1 MGDLASGAPKKEFGR
16 LRSLIKEA
24 GWSGEDFAKAVNSV
38 GAEAGFTLRYS
49 RASVSQWIEGSRPR
63 PPVPH
68 VIAEALSRRL
78 GREVTAT
85 DIGWGDGLGRWCD
98 RSLPE
103 RLAELAAA
111 VGPDRNAGSRVAV
124 YHLAALEDVGWRGA
138 RGHPLDTGG
147 QAWPLGREE
156 LEVAV
161 VMVRLLSEA
170 DRIYGAATFK
180 TVAGEYLAQMV
191 GMWLR
196 APVDE
201 GLRTGFLTVASRLAR
216 LSGFMSFDDEAH
228 GVAQRFYR
236 VSLDLAAESNRP
248 DEYAWT
254 LRRMSGQAHSL
265 GHFRSAMNLAKS
277 ASELSIPPMGRAS
290 VLSQVAIALAATG
303 ERAQALREIRRAEL
317 LVAREDAVQAPREAG
332 AAHEYHY
339 GVFVF
344 DRAVLLTHL
353 GDWEGAVENLRESLQ
368 YWSLTERRSRAIVL
382 SRLAELQLRQGYLEQ
397 AAASWHSFLDYYPSL
412 NSRRLHR
419 GMDNMRTHLV
429 AYSRNPT
436 AKELLR
442 RASQVTQMSSNP
454 G

>member
-1 MGDLASGAPKKEFGR
+1 MGGLESGISKKEFGI

-38 GAEAGFTLRYS
+38 GAEAGLALRYS
-49 RASVSQWIEGSRPR
+49 RASVSQWTAGGRPR

-78 GREVTAT
+78 GRAVTAA
-85 DIGWGDGLGRWCD
+85 DIGWDDALGRWGD

-111 VGPDRNAGSRVAV
+111 AGSDRDAASRVAV

-138 RGHPLDTGG
+138 RDRPLGAGG
-147 QAWPLGREE
+147 QAGPLGREE
-156 LEVAV
+156 LEVAAI
-161 VMVRLLSEA
+161 MVRLLSEA
-170 DRIYGAATFK
+170 DRIYGAGPFK
-180 TVAGEYLAQMV
+180 SAASGYLAQMV
-191 GMWLR
+191 GLWLR

-201 GLRTGFLTVASRLAR
+201 GLRTGFLAVASQLAR

-228 GVAQRFYR
+228 GAAQRFYR
-236 VSLDLAAESNRP
+236 VSLDLAVESNRP

-277 ASELSIPPMGRAS
+277 ASELRIPPAGRAS

-303 ERAQALREIRRAEL
+303 ERAQALREIRRAEN
-317 LVAREDAVQAPREAG
+317 LVVQEEALPTSRETREIR
-332 AAHEYHY
+332 EYHY

-344 DRAVLLTHL
+344 DRAVLLSHL

-382 SRLAELQLRQGYLEQ
+382 SRLAELQLRQGHLEQ
-397 AAASWHSFLDYYPSL
+397 AVVTWHSFLDHYPSL

-419 GMDNMRTHLV
+419 GMDNMRTHL
-429 AYSRNPT
+429 AAFGRNPT

-442 RASQVTQMSSNP
+442 RAAHVTRTSSNS